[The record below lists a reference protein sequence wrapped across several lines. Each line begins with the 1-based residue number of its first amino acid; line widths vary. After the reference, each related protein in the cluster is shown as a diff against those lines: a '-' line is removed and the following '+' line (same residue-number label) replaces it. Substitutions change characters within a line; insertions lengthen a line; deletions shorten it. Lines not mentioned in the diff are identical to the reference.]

1 MMKLLFALVLVLIII
16 WLVGQDSALS
26 ASINKW
32 KDSLLA
38 MAPAQSVTASTAP
51 SAPAA
56 TAPPAPATPAPAT
69 PVPATAPPAPTT
81 PATPATPKKEG
92 FCPKLMQKH
101 GFCDAG
107 AH

>member
-38 MAPAQSVTASTAP
+38 MAPAQS
-51 SAPAA
+51 
-56 TAPPAPATPAPAT
+56 APATPAPAT
-69 PVPATAPPAPTT
+69 APPAPATAPPAPTT

>member
-1 MMKLLFALVLVLIII
+1 MKLLFALVLVLIII

-38 MAPAQSVTASTAP
+38 MAPAQSVTIP
-51 SAPAA
+51 A

-69 PVPATAPPAPTT
+69 APPTTPAAPTT